1 VINIRTILYA
11 TDFSSHSNQAYFHAV
26 ALAEAYGATLTIA
39 HVYTPETKDAK
50 PGAEEEARRQR
61 RGELEQIRPVNPRI
75 SVRHVLLEGD
85 PADAIIGHAAGSRID
100 MIVMG
105 THGRTGLDRILM
117 GSVAERVL
125 RGAHCSVLV
134 VKMPKA
140 PSQKV

>member
-26 ALAEAYGATLTIA
+26 ALAEAYGATLIVA
-39 HVYTPETKDAK
+39 HVYTPEATGAKD
-50 PGAEEEARRQR
+50 EARRQQQSQ
-61 RGELEQIRPVNPRI
+61 LEQIRPVNPNI
-75 SVRHVLLEGD
+75 PVRHILLEGD
-85 PADAIIGHAAGSRID
+85 PADAIIGLAADSRID
-100 MIVMG
+100 IIVMG

>member
-26 ALAEAYGATLTIA
+26 ALAQAYEAALTIA
-39 HVYTPETKDAK
+39 HVYVPEA
-50 PGAEEEARRQR
+50 GADDEGRRQR
-61 RGELEQIRPVNPRI
+61 KSELEQIRPVNPRI
-75 SVRHVLLEGD
+75 SVRHVLLDGD
-85 PADAIIGHAAGSRID
+85 PADAIIGHAADSRID

-105 THGRTGLDRILM
+105 THGRTGLDRLLM